1 MDICLKCGGKP
12 PLISQICHKCVRK
25 TVVISRLPEVLRM
38 IDCKSCFSLKI
49 PGTWLEFDDVESAVG
64 HFFESSI
71 IWHDNLSQSKC
82 NLSMKQLDPSKFRV
96 NAKTEADYGGL
107 DLESNLE
114 GVVEIKYQVCQTCS
128 RHAGGYYEAILQI
141 RTKQQS
147 VLDVAVGKVFK
158 DIYSAPSEFFSTEN
172 GPVKGGFD
180 FQLSSTERARS
191 LARELM
197 IQFGGHVNETNT
209 LVGRKDGRDLLRHT
223 FGVRL
228 PSFLVGDF
236 LLIQEKVYR
245 VTRLDR
251 RKAKLRLMEA
261 PYTKKMVE
269 IDTLRTPNILD
280 NPLEAQ
286 IISSRNNQYLL
297 LDPYT
302 HQTVEAVSPP
312 DWGGEKI
319 EALRFGNE
327 TFFIW
332 H

>member
-12 PLISQICHKCVRK
+12 PLISQICHKCVRE
-25 TVVISRLPEVLRM
+25 TVTISRLPEVLRM
-38 IDCKSCFSLKI
+38 VDCKSCFSLKI
-49 PGTWLEFDDVESAVG
+49 PGTWLEFEDIESAVG
-64 HFFESSI
+64 HFFETSI
-71 IWHDNLSQSKC
+71 IWHDTISKNKC

-96 NAKTEADYGGL
+96 NAKTEANYGGL
-107 DLESNLE
+107 DLETNLE

-141 RTKQQS
+141 RTKQKS
-147 VLDVAVGKVFK
+147 VLDAAVEKVFK
-158 DIYSAPSEFFSTEN
+158 DIDSAPSEFFSTEN
-172 GPVKGGFD
+172 GSVKGGFD

-197 IQFGGHVNETNT
+197 IHFGGHVNETNT

-228 PSFLVGDF
+228 PSFLAGDYLF
-236 LLIQEKVYR
+236 IKEKVYR

-251 RKAKLRLMEA
+251 RKAKLRLMEP
-261 PYTKKMVE
+261 PYTKKMIE
-269 IDTLRTPNILD
+269 IDTLRSPIILD

-286 IISSRNNQYLL
+286 IISSRDCEFLL

-312 DWGGEKI
+312 NWEGKRID
-319 EALRFGNE
+319 ALRFGNE

-332 H
+332 N

>member
-1 MDICLKCGGKP
+1 MDICLKCGAEP
-12 PLISQICHKCVRK
+12 PLISQICHKCVRE
-25 TVVISRLPEVLRM
+25 TVVISRLPDVLRM
-38 IDCKSCFSLKI
+38 IDCKSCYSLKI
-49 PGTWLEFDDVESAVG
+49 PGTWLEFDDLESAVS

-71 IWHDNLSQSKC
+71 IWKEDLSQQKTTQT
-82 NLSMKQLDPSKFRV
+82 LEQLDPAKFRV
-96 NAKTEADYGGL
+96 KAKTNANYGGL
-107 DLESNLE
+107 SLESNLE

-141 RTKQQS
+141 RTKQKS
-147 VLDVAVGKVFK
+147 VLDAAVEKVFK
-158 DIYSAPSEFFSTEN
+158 DIDSSPSEFFSTEN
-172 GPVKGGFD
+172 GPAKGGFD

-228 PSFLVGDF
+228 PSFLVGDH
-236 LLIQEKVYR
+236 LLIQEKVYK

-269 IDTLRTPNILD
+269 IDTLRTPNILEK
-280 NPLEAQ
+280 PVEVQ
-286 IISSRNNQYLL
+286 IISSRNDQFLL

-302 HQTVEAVSPP
+302 HQTVEAVSPSN
-312 DWGGEKI
+312 WEGETI
-319 EALRFGNE
+319 QALRFGNE
-327 TFFIW
+327 TFFLW
-332 H
+332 N

>member
-12 PLISQICHKCVRK
+12 PLISQICHKCVRE

-71 IWHDNLSQSKC
+71 IWHDHLSQNKC
-82 NLSMKQLDPSKFRV
+82 NLSLKQLDPSKFRV
-96 NAKTEADYGGL
+96 NAKTEANYGGI
-107 DLESNLE
+107 DLKSDLE
-114 GVVEIKYQVCQTCS
+114 GVIEIKYQVCQTCS

-141 RTKQQS
+141 RTKQKS
-147 VLDVAVGKVFK
+147 VLDVAVEKVFK
-158 DIYSAPSEFFSTEN
+158 DIDSAPAEFFSTES

-180 FQLSSTERARS
+180 FQLSSSERARS

-197 IQFGGHVNETNT
+197 LQFGGHVNETNT

-228 PSFLVGDF
+228 PSFLVGDY
-236 LLIQEKVYR
+236 LLLQDKVYK

-251 RKAKLRLMEA
+251 RKAKLRLMES
-261 PYTKKMVE
+261 PYTKKMIE

-280 NPLEAQ
+280 NPLDVQ
-286 IISSRNNQYLL
+286 IISSRNNEFLL

-312 DWGGEKI
+312 NWEGGKI
-319 EALRFGNE
+319 GALRFGDE

-332 H
+332 D

>member
-1 MDICLKCGGKP
+1 M
-12 PLISQICHKCVRK
+12 
-25 TVVISRLPEVLRM
+25 
-38 IDCKSCFSLKI
+38 
-49 PGTWLEFDDVESAVG
+49 
-64 HFFESSI
+64 
-71 IWHDNLSQSKC
+71 
-82 NLSMKQLDPSKFRV
+82 
-96 NAKTEADYGGL
+96 
-107 DLESNLE
+107 E

-141 RTKQQS
+141 RTKQKS
-147 VLDVAVGKVFK
+147 VLDAAVEKVFK
-158 DIYSAPSEFFSTEN
+158 DIDSAPSEFFSTEN

-228 PSFLVGDF
+228 PSFLVGDY

-251 RKAKLRLMEA
+251 RKAKLRLMES
-261 PYTKKMVE
+261 PYTKKMIE

-280 NPLEAQ
+280 NPIEVQ
-286 IISSRNNQYLL
+286 IISSRNNQFLL

-302 HQTVEAVSPP
+302 HQTVEAVSPSN
-312 DWGGEKI
+312 WEGEKV

-327 TFFIW
+327 TFFLW
-332 H
+332 N

>member
-1 MDICLKCGGKP
+1 MDICLKCGAEP
-12 PLISQICHKCVRK
+12 PLISQICHKCVRE
-25 TVVISRLPEVLRM
+25 TVVISRLPDVLRM
-38 IDCKSCFSLKI
+38 VDCKSCYSLKI
-49 PGTWLEFDDVESAVG
+49 PGTWLEFDDLESAVS

-71 IWHDNLSQSKC
+71 IWKEDLSQQKTTQT
-82 NLSMKQLDPSKFRV
+82 LEQLDPAKFRV
-96 NAKTEADYGGL
+96 KAKTNASYGGL
-107 DLESNLE
+107 SLESNLE

-141 RTKQQS
+141 RTKQKS
-147 VLDVAVGKVFK
+147 VLDAAVEKVFK
-158 DIYSAPSEFFSTEN
+158 DIDSSPAEFFSTEN
-172 GPVKGGFD
+172 GPAKGGFD

-228 PSFLVGDF
+228 PSFLVGDY
-236 LLIQEKVYR
+236 LLIQEKVYK

-261 PYTKKMVE
+261 PYTKTMVE
-269 IDTLRTPNILD
+269 IDTLRTPNILEK
-280 NPLEAQ
+280 PVEVQ
-286 IISSRNNQYLL
+286 IISSRNDQFLL

-302 HQTVEAVSPP
+302 HQTVEAVSPSN
-312 DWGGEKI
+312 WEGETI
-319 EALRFGNE
+319 QALRFGNE
-327 TFFIW
+327 TFFLW
-332 H
+332 N

>member
-1 MDICLKCGGKP
+1 MDICLKCGAEP
-12 PLISQICHKCVRK
+12 PLISQICHKCVRE
-25 TVVISRLPEVLRM
+25 TVGISRLPDVLRM
-38 IDCKSCFSLKI
+38 VDCKSCYSLKI
-49 PGTWLEFDDVESAVG
+49 PGTWLEFDDLESAVG
-64 HFFESSI
+64 YFFESSI
-71 IWHDNLSQSKC
+71 IWKENLSQQKIT
-82 NLSMKQLDPSKFRV
+82 LSLEQLDPAKFRV
-96 NAKTEADYGGL
+96 KAKTNASYGGL
-107 DLESNLE
+107 SLESNLE

-141 RTKQQS
+141 RTKQKS
-147 VLDVAVGKVFK
+147 VLDAAVEKVFK
-158 DIYSAPSEFFSTEN
+158 DIESSPSEFFSTEN
-172 GPVKGGFD
+172 GLAKGGFD

-228 PSFLVGDF
+228 PSFLVGDY
-236 LLIQEKVYR
+236 LLMQEKVYR

-269 IDTLRTPNILD
+269 IDTLRNPNILEK
-280 NPLEAQ
+280 PVEVQ
-286 IISSRNNQYLL
+286 IISSRNDQFLL

-302 HQTVEAVSPP
+302 HQTVEAVSPSN
-312 DWGGEKI
+312 WEGETI
-319 EALRFGNE
+319 QALRFGNE
-327 TFFIW
+327 TFFLW
-332 H
+332 N

>member
-12 PLISQICHKCVRK
+12 PLISQICHKCVRE

-71 IWHDNLSQSKC
+71 IWHDHLSQNKC
-82 NLSMKQLDPSKFRV
+82 NLSLKQLDPSKFRV
-96 NAKTEADYGGL
+96 NAKTEANYGGI
-107 DLESNLE
+107 DLKSDLE
-114 GVVEIKYQVCQTCS
+114 GVIEIKYQVCQTCS

-141 RTKQQS
+141 RTKQKS
-147 VLDVAVGKVFK
+147 VLDVAVEKVFK
-158 DIYSAPSEFFSTEN
+158 DIDSAPAEFFSTESCL
-172 GPVKGGFD
+172 VKGGFD
-180 FQLSSTERARS
+180 FQLSSSERARS

-228 PSFLVGDF
+228 PSFLVGDY
-236 LLIQEKVYR
+236 LLLQDKVYK

-251 RKAKLRLMEA
+251 RKAKLRLMES
-261 PYTKKMVE
+261 PYTKKMIE

-280 NPLEAQ
+280 NPLDVQ
-286 IISSRNNQYLL
+286 IISSRNNEFLL

-302 HQTVEAVSPP
+302 HQTVEAVSPLN
-312 DWGGEKI
+312 WEGGKI
-319 EALRFGNE
+319 GALRFGDE

-332 H
+332 D

>member
-1 MDICLKCGGKP
+1 MDICLKCGAEP
-12 PLISQICHKCVRK
+12 PLISQICHKCVRE

-38 IDCKSCFSLKI
+38 VDCKSCYSLKI
-49 PGTWLEFDDVESAVG
+49 PGTWLEFDSVESAVG

-71 IWHDNLSQSKC
+71 IWHDNLSQQKTD
-82 NLSMKQLDPSKFRV
+82 LTLKQLDPSKYRV
-96 NAKTEADYGGL
+96 LAKTRANYGGL
-107 DLESNLE
+107 ALESDLEQ
-114 GVVEIKYQVCQTCS
+114 VVEIKYQVCQTCS

-141 RTKQQS
+141 RTKQKS
-147 VLDVAVGKVFK
+147 VLDAAVEKVFK
-158 DIYSAPSEFFSTEN
+158 DIDSSPAEFFSTEN

-180 FQLSSTERARS
+180 FQLSSTERARA

-197 IQFGGHVNETNT
+197 IQFGGHVNETNS

-236 LLIQEKVYR
+236 LLIKEKVYQ

-251 RKAKLRLMEA
+251 RKAKLKLMES

-269 IDTLRTPNILD
+269 IDTLRSPNILD
-280 NPLEAQ
+280 HPIDTQ
-286 IISSRNNQYLL
+286 IISSRKDQFLL

-302 HQTVEAVSPP
+302 HHTVEAVCPNNSK
-312 DWGGEKI
+312 GENVR
-319 EALRFGNE
+319 ALRFGNE

-332 H
+332 D

>member
-12 PLISQICHKCVRK
+12 PLISQICHKCVHE
-25 TVVISRLPEVLRM
+25 TVTISRLPEVMRM
-38 IDCKSCFSLKI
+38 VDCKSCFSLKI
-49 PGTWLEFDDVESAVG
+49 PGTWLEFEDIDSAVK

-71 IWHDNLSQSKC
+71 IWYDNTSKNRCDLSLQ
-82 NLSMKQLDPSKFRV
+82 QLDPSKFRIT
-96 NAKTEADYGGL
+96 AKTQANYGGL
-107 DLESNLE
+107 ALESNLE

-128 RHAGGYYEAILQI
+128 RHAGGYYEGILQI
-141 RTKQQS
+141 RTKQKS
-147 VLDVAVGKVFK
+147 VLDAAVEKVFK
-158 DIYSAPSEFFSTEN
+158 DIDSAPSEFFSTEN

-191 LARELM
+191 LARDLM

-228 PSFLVGDF
+228 PSFLVGDY
-236 LLIQEKVYR
+236 LLIQGKVYR

-251 RKAKLRLMEA
+251 RKAKLRLMES

-280 NPLEAQ
+280 SPIEVQ
-286 IISSRNNQYLL
+286 IISSRNNQFLL

-312 DWGGEKI
+312 ESKGEKV

-332 H
+332 D

>member
-12 PLISQICHKCVRK
+12 PLISQICHKCVRG
-25 TVVISRLPEVLRM
+25 TVIISRLPEVMRM
-38 IDCKSCFSLKI
+38 VDCKSCFSLKI
-49 PGTWLEFDDVESAVG
+49 PGTWLEFEDIESAVG

-71 IWHDNLSQSKC
+71 IWNDNLSKNRC
-82 NLSMKQLDPSKFRV
+82 NLSMEQLDPGKFRV
-96 NAKTEADYGGL
+96 NAKTEANYGGL

-141 RTKQQS
+141 RTKQKS
-147 VLDVAVGKVFK
+147 VLDAAFEKVFK
-158 DIYSAPSEFFSTEN
+158 DIDSAPSEFFSTEN

-180 FQLSSTERARS
+180 FKLSSTERGRS

-228 PSFLVGDF
+228 PSFLVGNY

-251 RKAKLRLMEA
+251 RKAKLRLMES
-261 PYTKKMVE
+261 PYTKKMIE

-286 IISSRNNQYLL
+286 IISSRNNQFLL

-302 HQTVEAVSPP
+302 HQTVEAVSPS
-312 DWGGEKI
+312 DWEGDKV

-332 H
+332 N

>member
-12 PLISQICHKCVRK
+12 PLISQICHKCVRE

-71 IWHDNLSQSKC
+71 IWHDHLSQNKC
-82 NLSMKQLDPSKFRV
+82 NLSLKQLDPSKFRV
-96 NAKTEADYGGL
+96 NAKTEANYGGI
-107 DLESNLE
+107 DLKSDLE
-114 GVVEIKYQVCQTCS
+114 GVIEIKYQVCQTCS

-141 RTKQQS
+141 RTKQKS
-147 VLDVAVGKVFK
+147 VLDVAVEKVFK
-158 DIYSAPSEFFSTEN
+158 DIDSAPAEFFSTES

-180 FQLSSTERARS
+180 FQLSSSERARS

-228 PSFLVGDF
+228 PSFLVGDY
-236 LLIQEKVYR
+236 LLLQDKVYK

-251 RKAKLRLMEA
+251 RKAKLRLMES
-261 PYTKKMVE
+261 PYTKKMIE

-280 NPLEAQ
+280 NPLDVQ
-286 IISSRNNQYLL
+286 IISSRNNEFLL

-302 HQTVEAVSPP
+302 HQTVEAVSPLN
-312 DWGGEKI
+312 WEGGKI
-319 EALRFGNE
+319 GALRFGDE

-332 H
+332 D